1 MDQTTQTGRGG
12 EPWPESNRRHTFV
25 RNSDHQPHGR
35 AFVAGRRLV
44 WLQTCRKTVK
54 LNNRAFNQYIYL
66 FDGVKPP
73 PKWKKNET
81 NLVKLKFGK
90 NELFMVE
97 SDHEIDGA
105 ERRTVNKRRR
115 VDALNK
121 CTGDAG

>member
-1 MDQTTQTGRGG
+1 M
-12 EPWPESNRRHTFV
+12 E
-25 RNSDHQPHGR
+25 
-35 AFVAGRRLV
+35 
-44 WLQTCRKTVK
+44 
-54 LNNRAFNQYIYL
+54 
-66 FDGVKPP
+66 
-73 PKWKKNET
+73 KNET